1 MLPVVEEQF
10 LAWVDEAFS
19 NDTDAMIA
27 IDHHDF
33 GVTVGINRMIC
44 KTYLI
49 SLASGIHDEIF
60 GENLNSIQLSKT
72 YEGKTSSP
80 LFKLNKNEHMYLS

>member
-1 MLPVVEEQF
+1 M
-10 LAWVDEAFS
+10 DEAFGK
-19 NDTDAMIA
+19 DTDAMIA

-44 KTYLI
+44 KAYLV

-60 GENLNSIQLSKT
+60 GNQIEIQFNWT
-72 YEGKTSSP
+72 QHTRA
-80 LFKLNKNEHMYLS
+80 NRAHRYLS